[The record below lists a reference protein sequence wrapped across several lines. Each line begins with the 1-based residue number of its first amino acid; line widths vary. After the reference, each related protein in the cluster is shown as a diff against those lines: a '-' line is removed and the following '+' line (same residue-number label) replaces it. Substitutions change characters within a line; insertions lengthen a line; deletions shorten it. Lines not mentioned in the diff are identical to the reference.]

1 GGGIAGLTCAV
12 ALKDC
17 PDSNIEINLYEQAAQ
32 ITEIGAGIRLWPR
45 TWELLKSLGVQQDL
59 IALLKEEYSE
69 EPTCRYRISDRKDG
83 FTFYEL
89 YSKCGAVCF
98 HRQELQK
105 TLLNHIPKFCNVHLS
120 HRFTHCEEGEDSVKL
135 FFKNGLEE
143 EVDILIAADGIK
155 SVARESFPVN
165 EEYSTRE
172 PMLFEGIFYTGT
184 DAFRGLI
191 PKETFAKS
199 YPNHRTL
206 EEPIIYCGKSK
217 MGCVLIVFFLVVY
230 PISAGRIINVVAFVS
245 NVENEG
251 KPLDD
256 LVEIRDSTT
265 EEVLEEFSGWEE
277 EVMQL
282 LGSIEK
288 PSRWAIRDLRPMKT
302 YVSRRIALVGDAAH
316 NMTPHLGAGAG
327 QAMDDGYVLGKLL
340 ASSSQKPL
348 EVLQAY
354 NHVRQPVGNR
364 IQRTARKQGFFYELN
379 APGFENIKTMG
390 QALAP
395 EQISILCDTFTKG
408 WSWMEDD
415 VDEDLMKAIKFLNEG
430 SANGK
435 I

>member
-1 GGGIAGLTCAV
+1 MDILIGG
-12 ALKDC
+12 AL
-17 PDSNIEINLYEQAAQ
+17 
-32 ITEIGAGIRLWPR
+32 
-45 TWELLKSLGVQQDL
+45 
-59 IALLKEEYSE
+59 
-69 EPTCRYRISDRKDG
+69 
-83 FTFYEL
+83 
-89 YSKCGAVCF
+89 CF

-105 TLLNHIPKFCNVHLS
+105 TLLNHIPKFCNIHLS
-120 HRFTHCEEGEDSVKL
+120 HRLTHCEEGEESVKL
-135 FFKNGLEE
+135 LFKNGVEK
-143 EVDILIAADGIK
+143 EVDILIAGDGIK
-155 SVARESFPVN
+155 SVARGAFPG
-165 EEYSTRE
+165 
-172 PMLFEGIFYTGT
+172 EGIFYTGT

-217 MGCVLIVFFLVVY
+217 HIVVY

-251 KPLDD
+251 KPLDG

-364 IQRTARKQGFFYELN
+364 IQRTAREQGFFYELN
-379 APGFENIKTMG
+379 APGFENITTMG